1 MLAPVKNPGAKSG
14 AKGRQFNPIVFAVAS
29 LAAAVILVSLVAI
42 PQYLSKQ
49 ARWESLRAHVGE
61 IARLAAS
68 VVDGD
73 LHRQLLDPANYS
85 DELYKRALAP
95 LVRFHSA
102 DPDIFY
108 VYTMVE
114 RDGVAYFVL
123 DTAASRDLK
132 TNRKL
137 EASGYME
144 RFDVR
149 PEYNDDWL
157 GQLAAGKTYVNPSFE
172 EDDYGT
178 FLTGEAPIYDSEGRY
193 SGFAGVDFDL
203 EYYFAQEARFRD
215 IAIGSLIAALVLALL
230 IGYGAERYYSTLQS
244 RMQAL
249 YESSTRD
256 ALTGLRNRL
265 GAIDA
270 VKTLLARRA
279 KSYAALL
286 IDIDGLKIINDTRGH
301 ATGDAVIAL
310 IAEAIRG
317 SIREGDECARIGGDE
332 FFVFAADCDQ
342 TEAMAMARGILAKL
356 AKPSIPLTG
365 ANASVSIGVVVLDG
379 VDAEFSRMYR
389 DADHA
394 LYQARYEGKSRIGLF
409 VPSVEDTMESPAP
422 AFTG

>member
-1 MLAPVKNPGAKSG
+1 MVL
-14 AKGRQFNPIVFAVAS
+14 AVAS
-29 LAAAVILVSLVAI
+29 LVAAVVLVSLVAI

-49 ARWESLRAHVGE
+49 ARWDALRNHVGE

-73 LHRQLLDPANYS
+73 LHRQLLDPKNYS
-85 DELYKRALAP
+85 DDLYKRALVP

-132 TNRKL
+132 TTRKL

-149 PEYNDDWL
+149 EEYKDDWL
-157 GQLAAGKTYVNPSFE
+157 EQLAAGKTYVNPSFE

-178 FLTGEAPIYDSEGRY
+178 FLTGDAPIYDSQGRC
-193 SGFAGVDFDL
+193 SGFVGVDFDL

-215 IAIGSLIAALVLALL
+215 IAIGSLIAALLLALA
-230 IGYGAERYYSTLQS
+230 IGYGVALYYSATQS
-244 RMQAL
+244 RMEAL

-256 ALTGLRNRL
+256 GLTGLHNRI
-265 GAIDA
+265 GAIDG
-270 VKTLLARRA
+270 VKRLLARRA

-310 IAEAIRG
+310 TAEAIRE
-317 SIREGDECARIGGDE
+317 SIREGDECARLGGDE
-332 FFVFAADCDQ
+332 FFVFAADCD
-342 TEAMAMARGILAKL
+342 TDEAMAIAKRVIDKL
-356 AKPSIPLTG
+356 SKPTMPMVG
-365 ANASVSIGVVVLDG
+365 ATASVSIGVVVLDG
-379 VDAEFSRMYR
+379 RDAEFSRMYR

-409 VPSVEDTMESPAP
+409 EPEAAAATPNGSPAF
-422 AFTG
+422 A

>member
-1 MLAPVKNPGAKSG
+1 M
-14 AKGRQFNPIVFAVAS
+14 VFAAAS
-29 LAAAVILVSLVAI
+29 LVAAVVLISLVAI
-42 PQYLSKQ
+42 PQWLSKQ
-49 ARWESLRAHVGE
+49 ARWDALRGHVGE
-61 IARLAAS
+61 IARLAAT

-73 LHRQLLDPANYS
+73 LHRQLLDPGNYN

-123 DTAASRDLK
+123 DTAASPDLK
-132 TNRKL
+132 TDRKL

-149 PEYNDDWL
+149 EEYNDDWL
-157 GQLAAGKTYVNPSFE
+157 EQLAAGKTYVNPSFE

-178 FLTGEAPIYDSEGRY
+178 FLTGDAPIYDSQGRY
-193 SGFAGVDFDL
+193 SGFVGVDFDL
-203 EYYFAQEARFRD
+203 EYYFAQEARFRA
-215 IAIGSLIAALVLALL
+215 IAIGSLIAALVLSLM
-230 IGYGAERYYSTLQS
+230 IGYGVERYYSAMRS
-244 RMQAL
+244 RMEAL

-256 ALTGLRNRL
+256 GLTGLRNRL
-265 GAIDA
+265 GAIDG
-270 VKTLLARRA
+270 VKRLLARRA

-286 IDIDGLKIINDTRGH
+286 IDIDGLKLINDTRGH

-310 IAEAIRG
+310 TAEAIRE
-317 SIREGDECARIGGDE
+317 SMREGDECARLGGDE
-332 FFVFAADCDQ
+332 FFVFAADCD
-342 TEAMAMARGILAKL
+342 TDEAMAMAQRIIDKL
-356 AKPSIPLTG
+356 SKPTMPMVG
-365 ANASVSIGVVVLDG
+365 ATASVSIGVAVLDG
-379 VDAEFSRMYR
+379 TDADFSRMYS

-409 VPSVEDTMESPAP
+409 EPEAATATPNESPAF
-422 AFTG
+422 A